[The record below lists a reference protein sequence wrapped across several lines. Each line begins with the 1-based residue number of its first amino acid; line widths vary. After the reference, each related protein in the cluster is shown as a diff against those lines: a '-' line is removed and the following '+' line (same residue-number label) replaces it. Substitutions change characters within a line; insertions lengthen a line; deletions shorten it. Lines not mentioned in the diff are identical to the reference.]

1 LFVSR
6 GECGGM
12 IFFSRDESGYLI
24 GDNERFGAASLLQTI
39 ITKVISV
46 FVEPYLL
53 LGGLIV
59 KVEPF
64 VMLLAMIWGLVGG
77 WKHATI

>member
-1 LFVSR
+1 VWRHDFFFPGTSR
-6 GECGGM
+6 V
-12 IFFSRDESGYLI
+12 ILS